1 MCYSILIQSDN
12 PEVHKMI
19 VPGTTWQPDVKHG
32 GKSKYK
38 ALAQTIRDGI
48 ASGDLS
54 AGAKLPTVREL
65 AYRVGVTPG
74 TVARAYGL
82 LTDEGRL
89 IAEVGRGTFVASTTR
104 KAQTTEP
111 PLVHHVD
118 ESTADFR
125 SSRVPDV
132 GQGMLI
138 DEALIRLGQAHRRR
152 HINYPTPQTDIGARE
167 AVVGWVGPA
176 RAGQLDPNHV
186 VLGNGA
192 QNCVILSLQAELH
205 GTHPVI
211 LTDELAYPGVR
222 RAARLLRAQL
232 VGIAMD
238 KDGIIPAALAEAYRT
253 YGGQVLLTSAEV
265 HSPTTIQTSY
275 ARKKEIAALAERF
288 GLIIIE
294 DDCHSIAPTEVPAYR
309 AILPKQSYFISSLT
323 KGVSGALRFGY
334 TVTPVDR
341 FRDLRQVAESSFHGL
356 AQPMLDVCADLMN
369 SGDAARVKEKVVA
382 HTAERVRLAVNR
394 LGGWNLR
401 WREEAPFLWL
411 QLPQGWRASSFAVA
425 CERKGISVR
434 PADEFVLADQRAPN
448 AVRLAAT
455 TCVSEQRYLQAL
467 DDMNTI
473 LANPAGTMES

>member
-1 MCYSILIQSDN
+1 
-12 PEVHKMI
+12 MI
-19 VPGTTWQPDVKHG
+19 VSDTIWQPNLSNV

-38 ALAQTIRDGI
+38 ALAQAIRDGI
-48 ASGDLS
+48 ASGDLAEGS
-54 AGAKLPTVREL
+54 KLPTVRDL

-74 TVARAYGL
+74 TVARAYSL

-89 IAEVGRGTFVASTTR
+89 RAEVGRGTYVAGATR
-104 KAQTTEP
+104 TERALEEP
-111 PLVHHVD
+111 SLVHLVD

-132 GQGMLI
+132 GQGLLI
-138 DEALIRLGQAHRRR
+138 DDALIRLGQSHRRR
-152 HINYPTPQTDIGARE
+152 HINYPTPNTDIEARE
-167 AVVGWVGPA
+167 AVVDWIGPV
-176 RAGQLDPNHV
+176 RAGHIDAQHV

-192 QNCVILSLQAELH
+192 QNCVILTLQAELH
-205 GTHPVI
+205 GAHPVI

-222 RAARLLRAQL
+222 HAARLVRAQL
-232 VGIAMD
+232 IGVAMD
-238 KDGIIPAALAEAYRT
+238 EDGIIPAALADAYRT
-253 YGGQVLLTSAEV
+253 HGGQVLLTSAEV
-265 HSPTTIQTSY
+265 HSPTTTQTSY

-288 GLIIIE
+288 GLTIIE

-334 TVTPVDR
+334 AVTPVNR
-341 FRDLRQVAESSFHGL
+341 FKDLQVVAQSSFHGI
-356 AQPMLDVCADLMN
+356 AQPMLDVCADLLT
-369 SGDAARVKEKVVA
+369 SGDAGRIKDKVIA

-394 LGGWNLR
+394 LGGWDVR
-401 WREEAPFLWL
+401 WREDAPFLWL
-411 QLPQGWRASSFAVA
+411 QLPQGWRASSFALA

-434 PADEFVLADQRAPN
+434 PADEFVLSDQRAPN

-455 TCVSEQRYLQAL
+455 TCVSEPRYLQAL
-467 DDMNTI
+467 DDMNTL